1 MLSTHFRR
9 AFQGLLAAWLM
20 VWLIAGLGWQSPAL
34 ALERS
39 DILLDIVTHC
49 VDPALA
55 NYCSECRVPRND
67 SGCGAPRACTQSTE
81 VWALNE
87 RFTAMRDIKMCGC
100 PAGFVHGLALPRTPV
115 RGVEDPLRPEG
126 LWAFAWDVGAQK
138 IAPEQLALVVNP
150 QRHRSQN
157 QLHVH
162 LLRLAAD
169 ARQNMIAEAP
179 VAVADLNAIW
189 ATAARAAA
197 AKGLDDYG
205 VLVRQRAEGGYW
217 VLVTSFS
224 PESAYTQWRCE

>member
-1 MLSTHFRR
+1 MLSIHFRR
-9 AFQGLLAAWLM
+9 AFSLWLASWLL
-20 VWLIAGLGWQSPAL
+20 VGLGWQSPAL

-55 NYCSECRVPRND
+55 DYCTECRVPRND
-67 SGCGAPRACTQSTE
+67 SACGAARACTQSTE

-100 PAGFVHGLALPRTPV
+100 PANFVHGLALPRTPV

-126 LWAFAWDVGAQK
+126 IWAFAWDVAVQR

-179 VAVADLNAIW
+179 VAVADLSAIW

-205 VLVRQRAEGGYW
+205 VLVRQRSEGGFW
-217 VLVTSFS
+217 VVVTSFS
-224 PESAYTQWRCE
+224 PEAAYTQWRCE